1 LVDWTGAYIAALP
14 GDIVRKFLVCDE
26 LLKVPAVLLH
36 VVHAHLTGQFV
47 HLLVAVDLICNG
59 PEHAVAVALNR
70 LHSQPARL
78 KRLLEAPFVLWALRL
93 GLLGAR

>member
-1 LVDWTGAYIAALP
+1 MVDWTGAYIAALP

-59 PEHAVAVALNR
+59 PEHAVAVCSDDFDPQACIWDRAVTDRPTGALA
-70 LHSQPARL
+70 SWPI
-78 KRLLEAPFVLWALRL
+78 
-93 GLLGAR
+93 